1 MDRWLRFAAVLAVA
15 GFFALSGP
23 AAHAEELDQTDEGIS
38 NKGQF
43 GVHFKVGTGYRGILR
58 YNEEYCGQAGEDLCL
73 ERSPFSLD
81 LGVSYRATERL
92 ELLVEMRLGLE
103 SDFGINDATSG
114 DKVRSYSPGLKLYFS
129 DAGTIKFFSTLQ
141 LVIDTTDYEQA
152 DKLDWGLKN
161 TSGLQIDMHKTVG
174 IYFFFGEIVSWSRWL
189 RLELEGG
196 MGIQA
201 RFP

>member
-1 MDRWLRFAAVLAVA
+1 MERWPRFVAAVVLAGAVT
-15 GFFALSGP
+15 LSG
-23 AAHAEELDQTDEGIS
+23 AAVHAEELDETAAGVS
-38 NKGQF
+38 NQGQF

-58 YNEEYCGQAGEDLCL
+58 YNDEICGQAGEDLCL
-73 ERSPFSLD
+73 ERAPFSMD
-81 LGVSYRATERL
+81 LGLSYRATERL

-103 SDFGINDATSG
+103 GDFGINDATSG
-114 DKVRSYSPGLKLYFS
+114 NKIRNYSPGVKLYFS
-129 DAGTIKFFSTLQ
+129 DAGTAKFFSTLQ
-141 LVIDTTDYEQA
+141 LVIDTTEYPQA
-152 DKLDWGLKN
+152 DKVDWGFKN